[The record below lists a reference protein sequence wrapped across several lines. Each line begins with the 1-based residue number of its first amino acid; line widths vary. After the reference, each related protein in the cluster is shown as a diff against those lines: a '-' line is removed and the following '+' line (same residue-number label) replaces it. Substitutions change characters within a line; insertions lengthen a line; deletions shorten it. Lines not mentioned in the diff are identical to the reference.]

1 MILRKLYLILANYSW
16 QTHIRIAILQ
26 HPIYHIE
33 RYAMSISTVISSCRS
48 SSDSSSSRQRSK
60 SIFSHAGLLSSAN
73 NLSQYFAMEITY
85 FVSGMK
91 QVAIQNGS
99 FRMLI
104 H

>member
-1 MILRKLYLILANYSW
+1 VFPFPFFCARLIFSETKQHKLFLVIHQEANRYLL
-16 QTHIRIAILQ
+16 LL
-26 HPIYHIE
+26 
-33 RYAMSISTVISSCRS
+33 STVISSCRS

-73 NLSQYFAMEITY
+73 SLSQYFAMEITY
-85 FVSGMK
+85 FVSRMK

-99 FRMLI
+99 SQMLV